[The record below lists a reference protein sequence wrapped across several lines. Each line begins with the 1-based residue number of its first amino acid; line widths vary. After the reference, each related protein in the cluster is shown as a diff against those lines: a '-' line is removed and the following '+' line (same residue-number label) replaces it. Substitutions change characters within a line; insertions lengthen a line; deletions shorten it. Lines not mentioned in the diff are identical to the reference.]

1 MVSLES
7 DEDKRFYQKMAWA
20 CSQGYELRS
29 GLFAGEARDEALL
42 PEGAEA
48 QLEAAAQQRTRGWL
62 LRESH

>member
-7 DEDKRFYQKMAWA
+7 DEDKRFNQEMAWA
-20 CSQGYELRS
+20 CSQGYELCS
-29 GLFAGEARDEALL
+29 GLLAGEARDEALL

-48 QLEAAAQQRTRGWL
+48 RLEAANEQRTRGWL

>member
-1 MVSLES
+1 
-7 DEDKRFYQKMAWA
+7 MAWA

-48 QLEAAAQQRTRGWL
+48 RLEAAAQRWA
-62 LRESH
+62 

>member
-1 MVSLES
+1 
-7 DEDKRFYQKMAWA
+7 MAWA

-29 GLFAGEARDEALL
+29 GLFAREARDEALL
-42 PEGAEA
+42 PEGAET

>member
-7 DEDKRFYQKMAWA
+7 DEDKRFYQKVAWVRA
-20 CSQGYELRS
+20 QGYQLCS
-29 GLFAGEARDEALL
+29 GLLAEEAGDETLL

-48 QLEAAAQQRTRGWL
+48 RLEAATEQRTRGWL